1 MFSLNDFSQF
11 GKIFLI
17 IVIVIAGL
25 GLLMM
30 LWGKIPWL
38 GKLPGDFFLKGENF
52 RFYFPLTTSIL
63 VSVVLTL
70 ILWLINRK

>member
-1 MFSLNDFSQF
+1 MNDFSQF

-17 IVIVIAGL
+17 IGLVVAGV

-30 LWGKIPWL
+30 MGGKIPWI
-38 GKLPGDFFLKGENF
+38 GKLPGDFFFKGEKF
-52 RFYFPLTTSIL
+52 AFYFPLTTSIL

>member
-1 MFSLNDFSQF
+1 MNDFSQF

-17 IVIVIAGL
+17 IGVVITGV

-30 LWGKIPWL
+30 IGGKIPWI
-38 GKLPGDFFLKGENF
+38 GKLPGDFFFKGDKF
-52 RFYFPLTTSIL
+52 TFYFPLTTSIL

-70 ILWLINRK
+70 ILWLINRR

>member
-1 MFSLNDFSQF
+1 MNDFSQF

-17 IVIVIAGL
+17 IGVVVAGV

-30 LWGKIPWL
+30 MGGKIPWI
-38 GKLPGDFFLKGENF
+38 GKLPGDLFFKGEKF
-52 RFYFPLTTSIL
+52 TFYFPLTTSIL
-63 VSVVLTL
+63 VSVFLTL